1 MKKIKELEERLNS
14 IVFFRETDF
23 PFHFANTK
31 IEQIEL
37 SGDGNNVDV
46 ANTSLYA
53 MKACDDGANVNFNN
67 CPSATCFNGNDDLE
81 EMEDAAD

>member
-1 MKKIKELEERLNS
+1 MI
-14 IVFFRETDF
+14 FRGTDF
-23 PFHFANTK
+23 PFRFANAK

-37 SGDGNNVDV
+37 SGDANNVDV
-46 ANTSLYA
+46 TNSPLD
-53 MKACDDGANVNFNN
+53 KVEVSGDGANVNFNN